1 MIATSTLLSYD
12 VYRHYFNPSATSKEI
27 VAASRYF
34 ILFWAIFSS
43 GLASI
48 FKAVGI
54 VTISLFF
61 YPDELTDCQSEP
73 GMAVLFPWR
82 GDRLG
87 GLSHCADFHVRTV
100 LNF

>member
-12 VYRHYFNPSATSKEI
+12 VYRHYFKPDATSAQV

-34 ILFWAIFSS
+34 IVFWAVFSA

-54 VTISLFF
+54 VRTYLYFF
-61 YPDELTDCQSEP
+61 KE
-73 GMAVLFPWR
+73 GRAVNCF
-82 GDRLG
+82 
-87 GLSHCADFHVRTV
+87 LS
-100 LNF
+100 